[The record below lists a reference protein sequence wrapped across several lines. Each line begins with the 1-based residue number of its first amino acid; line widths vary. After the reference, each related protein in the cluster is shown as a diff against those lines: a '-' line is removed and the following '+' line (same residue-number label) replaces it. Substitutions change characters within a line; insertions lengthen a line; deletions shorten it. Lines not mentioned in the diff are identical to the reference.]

1 MSPDVH
7 EVELGLVEEKVIV
20 QSRDFETRVECG
32 THRRIDFV
40 FEHDGVAHHK
50 RLRCRLVRR
59 ERRPGAN
66 AHKRRHVPLI
76 DPDLAD
82 LEHAL
87 SKLQVC
93 LAVRVVTPICCRR
106 LTDCPH

>member
-82 LEHAL
+82 LEQL
-87 SKLQVC
+87 SRNFKFASRFASSRRF
-93 LAVRVVTPICCRR
+93 AVGG
-106 LTDCPH
+106 